1 MGYIAIDLGTT
12 NIKVCCYDTDISPL
26 SLKRVKVKYSGTGGI
41 VEFDADEYFTL
52 VLQAMKECA
61 AEAFGGSREK
71 HYIIL
76 TGQAEALV
84 ITDEAYSPAANA
96 ISWMDTRS
104 SREVA
109 IIEEH
114 FPQQQRY
121 EITGQ
126 SYVAETFP
134 ITKLLWMQS
143 KAPEL
148 TGSKVRYLMIKD
160 YIAYRLCGVAA
171 GEYSI
176 YNFTHYFDINQKA
189 YWDEILDFCGVSPA
203 SLPKLVEPCTELGTI
218 RKQVADQ
225 LNISDK
231 SLVNCGTLDHFAGM
245 IGTGNIM
252 QDKVSEST
260 GTVLA
265 IAAMAEH
272 FTTNKS
278 MIPCHYGPFPN
289 SYVYLA
295 VCESGGICL
304 DWFKS
309 HFAKDKSF
317 RQLDELASQ
326 RQIDEN
332 LIFLPY
338 INGVNSPEFDKN
350 ANGVFYGLKVEHDEV
365 NLAAAV
371 MEGVAFLLNKN
382 IIALRD
388 LDVYPSEVISS
399 GGGAKS
405 DYWNQLKADI
415 TGVPVTIPENAEA
428 ALFGAAIIGAVAS
441 GQISDYKQATDLIKV
456 GRKFYPHKN
465 EVLQRKRQLFDDIY
479 ERLFR

>member
-160 YIAYRLCGVAA
+160 YIAYRLCG
-171 GEYSI
+171 G
-176 YNFTHYFDINQKA
+176 
-189 YWDEILDFCGVSPA
+189 
-203 SLPKLVEPCTELGTI
+203 
-218 RKQVADQ
+218 
-225 LNISDK
+225 
-231 SLVNCGTLDHFAGM
+231 
-245 IGTGNIM
+245 
-252 QDKVSEST
+252 
-260 GTVLA
+260 
-265 IAAMAEH
+265 
-272 FTTNKS
+272 
-278 MIPCHYGPFPN
+278 
-289 SYVYLA
+289 
-295 VCESGGICL
+295 SG
-304 DWFKS
+304 
-309 HFAKDKSF
+309 
-317 RQLDELASQ
+317 R
-326 RQIDEN
+326 R
-332 LIFLPY
+332 IFH
-338 INGVNSPEFDKN
+338 I
-350 ANGVFYGLKVEHDEV
+350 
-365 NLAAAV
+365 
-371 MEGVAFLLNKN
+371 
-382 IIALRD
+382 
-388 LDVYPSEVISS
+388 
-399 GGGAKS
+399 
-405 DYWNQLKADI
+405 
-415 TGVPVTIPENAEA
+415 
-428 ALFGAAIIGAVAS
+428 
-441 GQISDYKQATDLIKV
+441 
-456 GRKFYPHKN
+456 
-465 EVLQRKRQLFDDIY
+465 
-479 ERLFR
+479 